1 MDKSPD
7 VANDMKKEYEKLKL
21 EGKTETEIDLL
32 LKERFNCTCF
42 HRYLNK
48 WDDVYVCM
56 DCFYRLTI
64 EKDVARIAAEED
76 REKNTPSDVIPAGKD
91 VGQMSQQR
99 GVSIGF
105 LLKFTN
111 KYNCWKWNS
120 WDVIKKII
128 KPATEETRCR
138 YVELPEMAVHVG
150 PADSFISYA
159 QAGLWGDLVGAV
171 ADKADPSRKVWID
184 VFAVRQWPSSTPDL
198 DFGSTIRNCS
208 SFIVVCSNLKEVE
221 NIGYNNILSRNTKA
235 LPPSVPKQIS
245 FLRVWCLVEVHTA
258 AMMPTMPLIM
268 KVGSHQLLD
277 DGSVSF
283 MSSSEELISIL
294 SYLVDI
300 DQAEATVVSDKEH
313 ILSSIRESCGVDH
326 LNHVIRG
333 TLNGAATLTNIN
345 IASLIQCAACG
356 DAGALMTILS
366 DESNLIGVSAA
377 GYTGIVEKFICNG
390 ANITYRD
397 SDGRTCLMKAAT
409 GGIYK
414 DIYISELIYIYLTLN
429 LMHIVTK
436 SISCIYI

>member
-1 MDKSPD
+1 
-7 VANDMKKEYEKLKL
+7 VANEMKREYEKLKL
-21 EGKTETEIDLL
+21 EGKLETEIDSL
-32 LKERFNCTCF
+32 LKERFNCICF

-48 WDDVYVCM
+48 WDGVYVCM
-56 DCFYRLTI
+56 DCFDRLAT
-64 EKDVARIAAEED
+64 EKDAARIAAEED
-76 REKNTPSDVIPAGKD
+76 REHNTPSDVIPADKD
-91 VGQMSQQR
+91 VGQMSHQR

-105 LLKFTN
+105 LLEFTN
-111 KYNCWKWNS
+111 TYNCWKWNS

-138 YVELPEMAVHVG
+138 YVELPEMAEHVG

-171 ADKADPSRKVWID
+171 ADNADTSRRVWID

-198 DFGSTIRNCS
+198 DFGSTIRYCS
-208 SFIVVCSNLKEVE
+208 SFIVVCSDLKEVE
-221 NIGYNNILSRNTKA
+221 NMEYRDILSRNTKA
-235 LPPSVPKQIS
+235 LSLSVRKQIS

-283 MSSSEELISIL
+283 MNSSSDLFSRL

-333 TLNGAATLTNIN
+333 TLNGATMLTTLNN
-345 IASLIQCAACG
+345 ASLIQCAACG
-356 DAGALMTILS
+356 DAGALETILS
-366 DESNLIGVSAA
+366 DDSNLIGVSAA

-397 SDGRTCLMKAAT
+397 SGGQTCLMAAAM
-409 GGIYK
+409 GGIYTHICK
-414 DIYISELIYIYLTLN
+414 
-429 LMHIVTK
+429 MHTVT
-436 SISCIYI
+436 